1 MPPEDYPRSDRD
13 LLIRLTTKFESMEDK
28 FEDLSDHLKS
38 MERKFEDALKSIRD
52 DADKKYMTKEQ
63 FKPYQEVL
71 DEIRRKVTAAVV
83 SGVVAA
89 LLAVGAFPLYY
100 SAFQAYKS
108 NVPQQTQQQMQQQPQ
123 K

>member
-1 MPPEDYPRSDRD
+1 MPQDNYPRSDRD
-13 LLIRLTTKFESMEDK
+13 LLIRLTTKFESMEEK
-28 FEDLSDHLKS
+28 FEDFSDHLKS
-38 MERKFEDALKSIRD
+38 METELKDSLKSIRD
-52 DADKKYMTKEQ
+52 DADKKYMTKDQ

-71 DEIRRKVTAAVV
+71 DEIRKKVTAAVV

-100 SAFQAYKS
+100 SAFQAYKTHA
-108 NVPQQTQQQMQQQPQ
+108 PQETSQA

>member
-1 MPPEDYPRSDRD
+1 MEKQMPPEDYPRSDRD

-28 FEDLSDHLKS
+28 FEDVSDHLKS

-52 DADKKYMTKEQ
+52 DSEKKYMTKDQ

-71 DEIRRKVTAAVV
+71 DEIRKKVTAAVV

-89 LLAVGAFPLYY
+89 LLAIGAFPLYY
-100 SAFQAYKS
+100 SAFQAFNGGTNQS
-108 NVPQQTQQQMQQQPQ
+108 QTNA

>member
-1 MPPEDYPRSDRD
+1 MPTNQEYPRSDRD
-13 LLIRLTTKFESMEDK
+13 LLIRLTTKFESMEEK
-28 FEDLSDHLKS
+28 FEDVSDHLKS
-38 MERKFEDALKSIRD
+38 MERKFEDALKSIKD

-71 DEIRRKVTAAVV
+71 DEVRKKVTAAIV

-100 SAFQAYKS
+100 SAYQGYKS
-108 NVPQQTQQQMQQQPQ
+108 VAPQHTEQAP

>member
-1 MPPEDYPRSDRD
+1 MPHDDPRSDRDNRD
-13 LLIRLTTKFESMEDK
+13 LLIRLTTKFEAMEEK
-28 FEDLSDHLKS
+28 FEDVSDHLKS
-38 MERKFEDALKSIRD
+38 MERKLEDSLKSIRD
-52 DADKKYMTKEQ
+52 DADKKFMTKDQ

-71 DEIRRKVTAAVV
+71 DEIRKKVTAAVV

-100 SAFQAYKS
+100 SAFQVYKA
-108 NVPQQTQQQMQQQPQ
+108 NVPAQQQTQQVG